1 MKKKKGFTLVE
12 LMAVIVILA
21 ILALIAVPNVLN
33 ISRNTKKRLYCE
45 KVTNYLSD
53 AKRWGD
59 NHLKELRSDCYIVK
73 NVSFLVSEGI
83 SSDSD
88 IVSPYNK
95 RDMNY
100 DNIGIYLKNKRA
112 YAFYIVDDSF
122 SSDDKNI
129 LNDCVVYRVCDDGE
143 DEMTNHCTK
152 RPNVRCS

>member
-1 MKKKKGFTLVE
+1 MKRKKGFTLVE

-21 ILALIAVPNVLN
+21 ILAMIAVPNVLN
-33 ISRNTKKRLYCE
+33 ISRNTKQRLYCE

-73 NVSFLVSEGI
+73 NVSFLVSEGF

-122 SSDDKNI
+122 SSDDKSV
-129 LNDCVVYRVCDDGE
+129 LNDCVTYRVCDEGE
-143 DEMTNHCTK
+143 EEMAGHCTK

>member
-1 MKKKKGFTLVE
+1 MKRKKGFTLVE

-21 ILALIAVPNVLN
+21 ILACVAVPNVLN

-73 NVSFLVSEGI
+73 NVNFLVSEGI

-95 RDMNY
+95 RNMNY

-122 SSDDKNI
+122 SSYDKNI
-129 LNDCVVYRVCDDGE
+129 LNDCVAYRVCDEGE
-143 DEMTNHCTK
+143 EEMTKHSTK
-152 RPNVRCS
+152 IPKLRCS